1 MRGPKKSFIPDGT
14 SRRIKRLGPMHRSEN
29 SLRGTAARSEMKDRK
44 PSTLGAPTQTV
55 ETKRRKSGATLSR
68 DIQGKIGKQ
77 LRAYYGGL
85 IEPTPDRFVDLLS
98 QLDKPPGDKGKP
110 EEGTPHEKGS
120 SE

>member
-1 MRGPKKSFIPDGT
+1 
-14 SRRIKRLGPMHRSEN
+14 
-29 SLRGTAARSEMKDRK
+29 MKDRK
-44 PSTLGAPTQTV
+44 PSTLGVPTQTA
-55 ETKRRKSGATLSR
+55 ESKRRKSGATLSR

-110 EEGTPHEKGS
+110 EEGKPHEKGS